1 MFKHVLFR
9 ESGRNLEEALSVPSS
24 SLPVSEERL
33 PHNPRFPVRSR
44 GNSKPAQEIAT
55 TVAPVTD
62 TPITRIRPNSNG
74 KSSLLVPILIE

>member
-1 MFKHVLFR
+1 LFR

-33 PHNPRFPVRSR
+33 PNNPRFPVRSR

-55 TVAPVTD
+55 TAVPVTD
-62 TPITRIRPNSNG
+62 TPITRIRANNNG
-74 KSSLLVPILIE
+74 KNSFAFTC